1 MLLIKNQHLVFALT
15 HVVVLALVTSC
26 QASDDGPTPS
36 DPVDAAVEEVGPDVA
51 EDAPTAEVTPD
62 ASPADVH
69 EASPLPDGAPPGWQ
83 AWTEWSDDCP
93 LYVPGPNAEMPA
105 PIEWEPCSVSV
116 PSSLGCRRMKDTW
129 SGASLGISGY
139 PNFTL
144 DPATGKALLQFTRI
158 RVGGNKEIS
167 FRLVAEADGVVR
179 NAILKLD
186 TSSNDCG
193 FLEEEVSGTR
203 FAQGIHTRTKGSDG
217 VVQDQWGFLGGNIDD
232 LAPSVVFRPDD
243 PTEAS
248 AWFISDRWV
257 IRLVAGKHLAYDWT
271 FQQRHTVYDAA
282 GDLPPF
288 DATVV
293 GEDVFSEVS
302 TSNYCG
308 VLSWNL
314 EHGSR
319 PLLRWY
325 GDSTHGAGNF
335 DTDGKDM
342 VWTYSAGPKGCG
354 VDASNP
360 EVWTAPYTTDPAVL
374 QATARRVRKDVFG
387 MSAYPYAVGFGYAMR
402 TDDSSNL
409 FVVRLSDG
417 RASFLPSVPG
427 LLSWNGVLGVADGEL
442 FVKAHMKEDTA
453 GLTIA
458 RIPIANLPFD
468 LPAD

>member
-1 MLLIKNQHLVFALT
+1 
-15 HVVVLALVTSC
+15 
-26 QASDDGPTPS
+26 
-36 DPVDAAVEEVGPDVA
+36 
-51 EDAPTAEVTPD
+51 
-62 ASPADVH
+62 
-69 EASPLPDGAPPGWQ
+69 
-83 AWTEWSDDCP
+83 
-93 LYVPGPNAEMPA
+93 
-105 PIEWEPCSVSV
+105 
-116 PSSLGCRRMKDTW
+116 
-129 SGASLGISGY
+129 
-139 PNFTL
+139 
-144 DPATGKALLQFTRI
+144 
-158 RVGGNKEIS
+158 
-167 FRLVAEADGVVR
+167 
-179 NAILKLD
+179 LKLD
-186 TSSNDCG
+186 TTSNDCG

-203 FAQGIHTRTKGSDG
+203 FAQGIHTRTKGTDG
-217 VVQDQWGFLGGNIDD
+217 AVEDHWGFLGGSIDD
-232 LAPSVVFRPDD
+232 LVPSVVFRPDD

-257 IRLVAGKHLAYDWT
+257 IRLVAGKHLAYDWA

-325 GDSTHGAGNF
+325 DDPTHGAGNF

-360 EVWTAPYTTDPAVL
+360 EVWTAPYTADPAVL
-374 QATARRVRKDVFG
+374 QATARRVRKDKGG
-387 MSAYPYAVGFGYAMR
+387 MSAYPHAVGFGHAMR
-402 TDDSSNL
+402 TVGTSGL
-409 FVVRLSDG
+409 FVTRLSDG
-417 RASFLPSVPG
+417 RATFLQDFPDG
-427 LLSWNGVLGVADGEL
+427 NKFAWGDVLGFTEDEL
-442 FVKAHMKEDTA
+442 FVTIYYDDGFA
-453 GLTIA
+453 GETIA